1 MNGGLHRNNLVAEE
15 GNISS
20 EIDMDESSAASSSAA
35 SSNNETDSN
44 NGTDTSNI
52 SSLDIDMNLLGI
64 TSPGKS
70 VLAGGEFSLRLPKLG
85 DLHRTDSNASHSTND
100 SQYYHSVRSVESDV
114 R

>member
-15 GNISS
+15 GNTSS

-70 VLAGGEFSLRLPKLG
+70 VLAGGEFALRLPKLG